1 MLKFVLSFYGCCSGW
16 IGEEKLKDENLFM
29 IVFLSYCCYVLLC
42 GQNEHKTV
50 QNVEAKI
57 LLVLV
62 VSCNN
67 LRKATVM
74 MKNCMLTIFKC
85 RSRIFKHGS

>member
-29 IVFLSYCCYVLLC
+29 IVFLSYCFYVLLC
-42 GQNEHKTV
+42 GQNEHRTV
-50 QNVEAKI
+50 QNFEAKI

-74 MKNCMLTIFKC
+74 MRNCMLTIFKC

>member
-1 MLKFVLSFYGCCSGW
+1 MLKFVLSFYGCCSGR
-16 IGEEKLKDENLFM
+16 IGEE

-50 QNVEAKI
+50 ENVEAKI

-74 MKNCMLTIFKC
+74 MRNCMLTIFKC